1 MSPCV
6 DWAGLELAMKK
17 AELEFMAA
25 LLLCLPSGGIPGDH
39 TPDFS
44 FPALFPEPQSTVKYV
59 AFTSS
64 EEV

>member
-1 MSPCV
+1 
-6 DWAGLELAMKK
+6 MKK
-17 AELEFMAA
+17 TELEPMAA

-44 FPALFPEPQSTVKYV
+44 FPALFPEQQSTVKYM